1 MPLDLEPLVDS
12 WLLALR
18 GERKT
23 RGTITTYRIGVRQ
36 FLAWCADNNRPAVLD
51 RGTVSAWIADLLD
64 HGKEGATAT
73 SKQLAVR
80 RFSSWLAEEGE
91 IPRDELIGLKA
102 PKIDVKVVHPLTEAE
117 LKALVVACSGSSQ
130 FQDRRDEAIV
140 RLMAECGMRA
150 GEVVGMAGVGSQPAG
165 RDRCHPP
172 RQRRQGQDRPG
183 RAADRPGHRPLPTGP
198 PHPSPRLDAHAC
210 GWAQTER
217 RSATK
222 GCGKHS
228 ATAHDRVGIADF
240 HPHRLRHSYADR
252 WLRAGGSED
261 ALLAIAGWSGVDM
274 MRRYAAAR
282 ASERAIDEA
291 RRIGL
296 GDI

>member
-1 MPLDLEPLVDS
+1 MPPDLEPLVDS

-18 GERKT
+18 GERKSK
-23 RGTITTYRIGVRQ
+23 GTITTYRIGVRQ
-36 FLAWCADNNRPAVLD
+36 FLAWCADNDRPAVLD
-51 RGTVSAWIADLLD
+51 RATVSAWIADLLD

-80 RFSSWLAEEGE
+80 RFSAWLAEEEE

-102 PKIDVKVVHPLTEAE
+102 PKIDVKVVHPLTETE
-117 LKALVVACSGSSQ
+117 LRALIGACSGTTQ

-140 RLMAECGMRA
+140 RLMAECGARA
-150 GEVVGMAGVGSQPAG
+150 GEVVAMAVSDLNLQAGTAVIRRGKGGKGRIVPIGPQTARAIDRYLRVRRTHRLASNSALWLGADGKGFGYKGLWKALGYRARRAGIVG
-165 RDRCHPP
+165 
-172 RQRRQGQDRPG
+172 
-183 RAADRPGHRPLPTGP
+183 
-198 PHPSPRLDAHAC
+198 
-210 GWAQTER
+210 
-217 RSATK
+217 
-222 GCGKHS
+222 
-228 ATAHDRVGIADF
+228 F

-261 ALLAIAGWSGVDM
+261 ALLAIAGWSRSDM
-274 MRRYAAAR
+274 LRRYAAAR

-296 GDI
+296 GEL

>member
-36 FLAWCADNNRPAVLD
+36 FLTWCSENERPAVLD
-51 RGTVSAWIADLLD
+51 RATVSAWIADLLD
-64 HGKEGATAT
+64 HGAEGATAT

-80 RFSSWLAEEGE
+80 RFSAWLAEEGE

-102 PKIDVKVVHPLTEAE
+102 PKIDVKVVHPLTETE
-117 LKALVVACSGSSQ
+117 LKALIAACSGTTQ

-150 GEVVGMAGVGSQPAG
+150 GEVVGMEVSDLNLQAGTAVIRRGKGGKGRRVPIGPQTVRAIDRYLRVRRTHRLASTPVLWLGADGKGFGYKGLWKALGYRARRAGIVG
-165 RDRCHPP
+165 
-172 RQRRQGQDRPG
+172 
-183 RAADRPGHRPLPTGP
+183 
-198 PHPSPRLDAHAC
+198 
-210 GWAQTER
+210 
-217 RSATK
+217 
-222 GCGKHS
+222 
-228 ATAHDRVGIADF
+228 F

-261 ALLAIAGWSGVDM
+261 ALLAIAGWSRSDM
-274 MRRYAAAR
+274 LRRYAAAR